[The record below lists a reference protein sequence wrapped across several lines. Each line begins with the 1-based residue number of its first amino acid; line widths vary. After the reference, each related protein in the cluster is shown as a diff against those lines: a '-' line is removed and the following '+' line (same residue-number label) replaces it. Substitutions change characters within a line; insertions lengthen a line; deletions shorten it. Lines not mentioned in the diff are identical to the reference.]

1 MDQSNDSGN
10 KRKREE
16 EFRQALNSL
25 LNSTFDCLQK
35 SKRMRI
41 SNGGGCNSAHNAMFV
56 SPPLGNLFHFQIP
69 MAPFPNNGARQVP
82 LQLEN
87 GAPLVPLQLENGAR
101 QVPLQL
107 ENGPVANALQMQ
119 GCVISGGAMRVGRN
133 GNCAVIPVGPREEI
147 ANVAA
152 GHNDIVAPRHEQH
165 LGPVGMPFA
174 AVLQGEDNIAPQVP
188 DAAPVA
194 VAGVPVAAVLQRE
207 DNIALQVP
215 DAAPAAVAG
224 VSVVRVV
231 PGDFAVVLN
240 AALGAVMDVI
250 TPQMRLLAEANAT
263 AAVASSVRT
272 QNTARMQR
280 ERRPVGSIAGV
291 VHYVAISGIT
301 TTLSGISSGSA
312 ALGNMM
318 SNNGAAA
325 AAPVGEN
332 QRVWGFT
339 GSFASV
345 LGTGVARVVSQVAS
359 HVASSITQPN
369 LPGNPQHAPD
379 NGQ

>member
-1 MDQSNDSGN
+1 MDQSNDSDK

-16 EFRQALNSL
+16 ELSQALNSL
-25 LNSTFDCLQK
+25 LDCLK
-35 SKRMRI
+35 KDKRMRI

-56 SPPLGNLFHFQIP
+56 SPPLRTLFHFQIP

-152 GHNDIVAPRHEQH
+152 GHNEVVAPRHEQH

-215 DAAPAAVAG
+215 DA
-224 VSVVRVV
+224 VRVV

-332 QRVWGFT
+332 RRVWGFT

-369 LPGNPQHAPD
+369 LPGNPQHAPG